1 VRFGTLIALKF
12 QVRANIFDRSRRAM
26 EFFVCV
32 SVALSWLS
40 SWMAAGLRG
49 ASAAIQAI
57 RLARPLANNLGF
69 LGI

>member
-1 VRFGTLIALKF
+1 LIARKF
-12 QVRANIFDRSRRAM
+12 QVGANIFDRSRRAM
-26 EFFVCV
+26 EPFVCV
-32 SVALSWLS
+32 SVALSSLI

-57 RLARPLANNLGF
+57 RLARPLATNLGL